1 MVSSPDKS
9 TIVDEHPLDR
19 AGETLLR
26 GLDQADKKLNE
37 DESIIFDKGCD
48 PTKISMITLERDAQ
62 GLGFNIVGG
71 KDSQHIPGHSGIFV
85 SIIKADGPAYKDG
98 RLSVGDL
105 VLSINGVGLID
116 KTHDEAVSIFRSQNQ
131 STVDLLV
138 EVGAENRI
146 LNEHLSADFYVSAA
160 KSALDSENEVVKR
173 TLTPTYRKSFG
184 DGYTLRS
191 SPSPAGDLK
200 GQEEDSESITS
211 GAPSVHSILDDVP
224 RTPKRPMSY
233 LDPRNPS
240 LVTEV
245 LYVSIGL
252 AVISLGVFVVY
263 RLIRRRR

>member
-1 MVSSPDKS
+1 MIFGS
-9 TIVDEHPLDR
+9 
-19 AGETLLR
+19 GETLLR
-26 GLDQADKKLNE
+26 GLDHADKKLNE
-37 DESIIFDKGCD
+37 DESIVFDKGCD
-48 PTKISMITLERDAQ
+48 PTKISMITLDFHFPNASVP

-105 VLSINGVGLID
+105 VLSVIGLID

-146 LNEHLSADFYVSAA
+146 LNVSGFCYERDISC
-160 KSALDSENEVVKR
+160 SALHFFEFS
-173 TLTPTYRKSFG
+173 
-184 DGYTLRS
+184 
-191 SPSPAGDLK
+191 GDLK

-211 GAPSVHSILDDVP
+211 GAPSVHSILDDTNN
-224 RTPKRPMSY
+224 RDS
-233 LDPRNPS
+233 S
-240 LVTEV
+240 LTYENWL

-263 RLIRRRR
+263 RFIRRRR